1 MNFKQ
6 KNIYFIFITL
16 FLFAFVSC
24 KNQDTRINL
33 KDNISYVE
41 VSPNVS
47 IDEIEKFN
55 SQFVHLNNEDLTKI
69 SKLQKNK
76 NNLIWLKITFE
87 IPNQSKNKD
96 LGFFAAYLK
105 SASKVWINKSYLG
118 GRGTFPKAG

>member
-1 MNFKQ
+1 MNFRQ

-24 KNQDTRINL
+24 KNKDTRIDL

-41 VSPNVS
+41 ISPNVS

-76 NNLIWLKITFE
+76 KRNTF
-87 IPNQSKNKD
+87 
-96 LGFFAAYLK
+96 L
-105 SASKVWINKSYLG
+105 
-118 GRGTFPKAG
+118 